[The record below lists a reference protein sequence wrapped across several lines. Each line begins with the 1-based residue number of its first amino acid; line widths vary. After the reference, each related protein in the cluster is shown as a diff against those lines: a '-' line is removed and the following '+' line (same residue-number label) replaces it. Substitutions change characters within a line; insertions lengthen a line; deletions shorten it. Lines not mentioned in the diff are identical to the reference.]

1 MTIPPQPQQTFVYKP
16 SSVANTF
23 LWKAGEDRIN
33 DVDPLKIQKLVYCMH
48 GWRLATAGMPAV
60 GENFEAWPNGPV
72 LANLYHKFKHY
83 RWNRINEYVTDVDP
97 VTGET
102 KALMVPFS
110 DEQFFAVFNRVW
122 EKYKGMTGKQLSD
135 LTHQPGTPWSLA
147 REKGQQYIHNA
158 DIQRHF
164 VELAR
169 KNV

>member
-1 MTIPPQPQQTFVYKP
+1 MTIPHLQPQSFVYKP
-16 SSVANTF
+16 SWVANTF
-23 LWKAGEDRIN
+23 IWKATEERVS

-48 GWRLATAGMPAV
+48 GWRLATAGVPAV

-83 RWNRINEYVTDVDP
+83 RWNTINEYATDVDP
-97 VTGET
+97 STGEV
-102 KALMVPFS
+102 KALMVPHS
-110 DEQFFAVFNRVW
+110 DEQFFAVFDRVW
-122 EKYKGMTGKQLSD
+122 AKYKGLTGKQLSD

-147 REKGQQYIHNA
+147 RERGQQYIYND

-164 VELAR
+164 VELAT